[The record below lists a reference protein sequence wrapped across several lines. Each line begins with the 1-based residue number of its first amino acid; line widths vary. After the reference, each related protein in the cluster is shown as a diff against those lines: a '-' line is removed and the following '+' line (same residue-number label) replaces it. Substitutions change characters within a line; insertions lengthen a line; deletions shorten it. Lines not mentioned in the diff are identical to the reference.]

1 MRDFGARADFATI
14 YISEAHAAD
23 EWALPHARGAGQ
35 AIPEGIVQ
43 PRSLAARCALAREFA
58 RSYSEVGRL
67 LVDTMA
73 DEANARYAAWPE
85 RLYVV
90 VDGVVAYKGG
100 PGPFGYVLD
109 DVRTWLQRHAAA
121 A

>member
-1 MRDFGARADFATI
+1 
-14 YISEAHAAD
+14 
-23 EWALPHARGAGQ
+23 
-35 AIPEGIVQ
+35 
-43 PRSLAARCALAREFA
+43 
-58 RSYSEVGRL
+58 
-67 LVDTMA
+67 MA

>member
-1 MRDFGARADFATI
+1 VRDFGARADFATI
-14 YISEAHAAD
+14 YIAEAHASD
-23 EWALPHARGAGQ
+23 EWALPHARGAGD

-43 PRSLAARCALAREFA
+43 PRSLAARCALARLFGRRHA
-58 RSYSEVGRL
+58 VGRL
-67 LVDTMA
+67 FVDTMT

-85 RLYVV
+85 RLFVV

-100 PGPFGYVLD
+100 PGPFGYVLA
-109 DVRTWLQRHAAA
+109 DVRAWLEKHAAA